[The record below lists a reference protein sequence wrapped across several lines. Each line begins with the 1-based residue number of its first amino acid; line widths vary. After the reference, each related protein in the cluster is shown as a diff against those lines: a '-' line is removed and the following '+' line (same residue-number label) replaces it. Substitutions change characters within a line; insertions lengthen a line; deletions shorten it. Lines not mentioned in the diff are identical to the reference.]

1 MAKMGVVAA
10 LYAAL
15 SAAVGGEAEMALS
28 PTHQKVVDELSVV
41 LDSYQRGEVR
51 PADEWA
57 AFRVVQDLVEEA
69 EDLEGVEVIDCGGK
83 HQPYPRNLPKTMD
96 PNVLAD
102 FHQSFSLMQDI
113 GQSEEDLNVYDD
125 GSSQFVATIE
135 DGYVQGDA
143 GLVFDEQGRLY
154 QEKNHFF
161 SRSGEP
167 SPRPVLEALDV
178 ERDGK
183 VVQYDALA
191 TTIQKYGYMY
201 YHFVEE
207 TLPKLVLLKQS
218 GLLDKYPDMKILMW
232 GQPYEASYL
241 DLLEIQG
248 DRVVIYE
255 PHQTYHADVLAF
267 PTPSA
272 RITPAKES
280 LELVR
285 QALGADQIVPQE
297 ERSKIIYCSRSGES
311 SRKVVNED
319 EIIQAIKDEF
329 PEDEVVV
336 YTSISDA
343 REVID
348 LFKHAKLVVGPH
360 GAGLS
365 HILFAAPGTPVVEFL
380 FMQDPPM
387 MFWHTSASI
396 DLDYWMVPV
405 PQSDWMGSVMEVP
418 IQEVEDVLH
427 AIKTG
432 AVDLPTCQPGTAMQ
446 QNGDCVPCSAGTYAF
461 SMDAPICKQCFQ
473 GQVAEGEGST
483 ACRTCP
489 PNTYAAEGKSC
500 VPCPDGTTSPLP
512 GAYKKEQC
520 VPSSTARGHGL
531 TKSMEIFRKL
541 SPGITGVRGRMAQE
555 VDEMLNSPEFTSAAA
570 CQLIRAIAGSMS
582 GDYLYSTTASLEE
595 CESLEDIRREEA
607 LAAAI
612 EDGIEETMEEEDMLE
627 DMEAPA
633 PEPESLGTASEPDT
647 TLIEEDMLEDM
658 EAPGPEPESLENAS
672 EPDTTPIEED
682 MLEDMEAPVPEPES
696 LDSAFGPETTPEE
709 ESSFWEEE
717 YIVGGVV
724 IPRVDEPAPAPED
737 EDEFEVADGGDIPED
752 DDVVLNEEVEVLA
765 PAPEEEFIEEEED
778 QIPAPEFEDEEI
790 EEDQVP
796 ALAPEEEEWYS
807 PAPEHE
813 GEEPGYD
820 VPEVESTEVDISPV
834 DHRTFVSDETC
845 PTGVAYQVPDVVRAS
860 SGGEDTRCIECEQRI
875 LASIQAC
882 QSLSDDEACCDAAAA
897 WNNGGCYCVQDSA
910 ERAEEAG
917 ATLHFMDLI
926 APLCGFER
934 ISPEDQ
940 NCPETFSAPS
950 EEGDNG
956 SGITR
961 PSYLVV
967 ALGGAL
973 AILLGTAASYT

>member
-1 MAKMGVVAA
+1 MATTGVMATLCAA
-10 LYAAL
+10 LWAA
-15 SAAVGGEAEMALS
+15 AGAEGEKALS

-41 LDSYQRGEVR
+41 LDSYRQGDLR

-57 AFRVVQDLVEEA
+57 AFKVVQDVVQEA
-69 EDLEGVEVIDCGGK
+69 GELDGVEIIDCGGK
-83 HQPYPRNLPKTMD
+83 HQPYPRNLPKTVD
-96 PNVLAD
+96 PNVLQD

-113 GQSEEDLNVYDD
+113 GMNEQDLNVYDD

-135 DGYVQGDA
+135 DGFVQGDA
-143 GLVFDEQGRLY
+143 GLVFDAQGRLY

-167 SPRPVLEALDV
+167 SPKPVLKGLDV
-178 ERDGK
+178 DRDGK
-183 VVQYDALA
+183 MTQYDALA

-201 YHFVEE
+201 FHFVEE
-207 TLPKLVLLKQS
+207 TLPKLVLLKDS
-218 GLLDKYPDMKILMW
+218 GVLEKYPDMKILMW
-232 GQPYEASYL
+232 GQPYEASFL
-241 DLLEIQG
+241 ELLGIEG
-248 DRVVIYE
+248 DRVVVYE

-285 QALGADQIVPQE
+285 QALGADQIIPEE

-319 EIIQAIKDEF
+319 EIIQAIEKEF
-329 PEDEVVV
+329 PDDEVVV
-336 YTSISDA
+336 YTSSSNA
-343 REVID
+343 KEVID
-348 LFKHAKLVVGPH
+348 LFKHAKLIVGPH

-387 MFWHTSASI
+387 MFWHTSASL

-427 AIKTG
+427 AIQTG
-432 AVDLPTCQPGTAMQ
+432 GTDSPTCHPGNALQ
-446 QNGDCVPCSAGTYAF
+446 ENGDCVPCTAGTYAF
-461 SMDAPICKQCFQ
+461 VADAPACKKCFQ
-473 GQVAEGEGST
+473 GQIAEGEGNT

-489 PNTYAAEGKSC
+489 PNTYAVDGKSC
-500 VPCPDGTTSPLP
+500 VPCPEGTATPLP

-520 VPSSTARGHGL
+520 TPTTANNGHDL
-531 TKSMEIFRKL
+531 AKNMEIFRKL

-582 GDYLYSTTASLEE
+582 GDYLYSTAASLEE

-607 LAAAI
+607 LAAAV
-612 EDGIEETMEEEDMLE
+612 EDGIEETIAEEEMLDE
-627 DMEAPA
+627 LEAPA
-633 PEPESLGTASEPDT
+633 PEPDSLDIASEADIPAA
-647 TLIEEDMLEDM
+647 EEMIDEL
-658 EAPGPEPESLENAS
+658 EAPTPEPEEGAAL
-672 EPDTTPIEED
+672 TEED
-682 MLEDMEAPVPEPES
+682 
-696 LDSAFGPETTPEE
+696 
-709 ESSFWEEE
+709 SSFWEEE

-724 IPRVDEPAPAPED
+724 IPRVDEPAPAPEE
-737 EDEFEVADGGDIPED
+737 EDFEVADGGDIPED
-752 DDVVLNEEVEVLA
+752 DDVVLTEEEEVSA
-765 PAPEEEFIEEEED
+765 PAPEEFVED
-778 QIPAPEFEDEEI
+778 EVPAPVFEDEE
-790 EEDQVP
+790 EMDDQIIP
-796 ALAPEEEEWYS
+796 APIPEEEWYPPS
-807 PAPEHE
+807 IDED
-813 GEEPGYD
+813 GEEPAD
-820 VPEVESTEVDISPV
+820 ETPAVESTEVDMSLV
-834 DHRTFVSDETC
+834 DHRTFVSDDTC
-845 PTGVAYQVPDVVRAS
+845 PTGIAYQVPDVVRAS
-860 SGGEDTRCIECEQRI
+860 SSNGDTRCVECDQQI
-875 LASIQAC
+875 LASIEAC
-882 QSLSDDEACCDAAAA
+882 QSLSDDEACCDAAAT
-897 WNNGGCYCVQDSA
+897 WNNGGCYCVEESA

-940 NCPETFSAPS
+940 NCPETFSEPT
-950 EEGDNG
+950 EGDNG

-961 PSYLVV
+961 PSHMAVVV
-967 ALGGAL
+967 AGAL